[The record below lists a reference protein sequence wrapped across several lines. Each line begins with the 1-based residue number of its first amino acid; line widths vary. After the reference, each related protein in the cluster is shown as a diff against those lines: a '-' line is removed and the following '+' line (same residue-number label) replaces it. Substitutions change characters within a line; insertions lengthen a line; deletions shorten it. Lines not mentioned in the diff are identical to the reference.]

1 IPLAGGSVER
11 RRRRGRASG
20 VHSVL
25 RALTLLDVLARE
37 GREMGVVDL
46 GRRVQLHVSTVH
58 RLLGTLIAGGYV
70 QQDPGTGRYA
80 LSGKIYQLA
89 QASLGWRDRR
99 RVSRPHLEGIGQPS

>member
-1 IPLAGGSVER
+1 MPFDGGSVER

-70 QQDPGTGRYA
+70 QQDPETGRDA

-89 QASLGWRDRR
+89 QASLGFLDLPKM
-99 RVSRPHLEGIGQPS
+99 SPPHP